1 MLVNLFLDFNGQSV
15 VCLYEKEG
23 IPLVIT
29 IRASVNGCW
38 LLSRWLNTKRFAF
51 DSTCEGYGIRSI
63 SPSTNDIF
71 GNAESENEPTRLQLQ
86 CQVLVMN

>member
-1 MLVNLFLDFNGQSV
+1 MGADCSAADWIPNGLRSIRLV
-15 VCLYEKEG
+15 K
-23 IPLVIT
+23 
-29 IRASVNGCW
+29 
-38 LLSRWLNTKRFAF
+38 
-51 DSTCEGYGIRSI
+51 GYGIRSI